1 MTHRSMTVG
10 GAAAALLGPIT
21 WAVHFLI
28 VYTFESLLCRA
39 ATGHWHGFA
48 IATVTITAVAVL
60 VVHGCKRAPRLRIE
74 GADGFLARAA
84 LTLDGLSLVAIL
96 LVTAVGLALPACR

>member
-1 MTHRSMTVG
+1 MHRFMPVG
-10 GAAAALLGPIT
+10 SAAAALLGPMI
-21 WAVHFLI
+21 WAAHFLI
-28 VYTFESLLCRA
+28 VYTLEALLCRA
-39 ATGHWHGFA
+39 AAGHWHGFA

-60 VVHGCKRAPRLRIE
+60 VVHGCKQRPRLRIE
-74 GADGFLARAA
+74 GINRFLARTA